1 MQKLSF
7 LVIGACCAGAWAH
20 GAQPDAGLDPDHD
33 PAADNSL
40 LESQVLSDDGWS
52 LSKLKLRD
60 ATLYWENDGT
70 VPNLIDNT
78 DRFYTNGLGIELSF
92 DPQISGELADRLSF
106 WGDWDK
112 PRFGMGLAI
121 KQMIFTGVDITD
133 PAPALDDHPYGG
145 ILYFA
150 FSFQRADEHKHDH
163 FELDLGVVGER
174 SQAEAVQRYIHHV
187 FPDENT
193 PQGWSNQLANELAIN
208 ATFERTWKTK
218 AGEINL
224 FNNDNNPDASGL
236 SFEMLP
242 AIGLDL
248 GNVHTRARGQITL
261 RAGMNLPEDFG
272 PASLLGHKDHT
283 VSATDWGQGDWSFYL
298 YTTLGVDAVAH
309 DIFLDGN
316 TFASSRSVDSEP
328 FVAKATVGLV
338 TRYKSLYLG
347 WSQTFQ
353 SEQYES
359 QPNHQTWGAIV
370 LGCSID
376 IR

>member
-236 SFEMLP
+236 SFE
-242 AIGLDL
+242 
-248 GNVHTRARGQITL
+248 
-261 RAGMNLPEDFG
+261 
-272 PASLLGHKDHT
+272 
-283 VSATDWGQGDWSFYL
+283 
-298 YTTLGVDAVAH
+298 
-309 DIFLDGN
+309 
-316 TFASSRSVDSEP
+316 
-328 FVAKATVGLV
+328 
-338 TRYKSLYLG
+338 
-347 WSQTFQ
+347 
-353 SEQYES
+353 
-359 QPNHQTWGAIV
+359 
-370 LGCSID
+370 
-376 IR
+376 